1 MSDVGRCRV
10 CKVWMFK
17 LRESRVKYV
26 QLNSTYHKQVEV
38 ESLFGRGEG
47 QNECSAAS
55 YSTIFDRIYDWMGY
69 FMYVYLFMRRQM
81 AILFMRSNSFFFTW
95 CCNDEQELSL
105 LNSMAFVCVC
115 VMKEVTLPSSHV
127 CIAICGTR
135 HQVDNVIELPAMLS
149 CILHFRVNVNVH
161 WLSNDSFVWWT
172 NGGGLSEVARWEAS
186 SGESDGIS
194 SIFS

>member
-69 FMYVYLFMRRQM
+69 FMYVYLCMRRQM
-81 AILFMRSNSFFFTW
+81 AILFMRSNSFF
-95 CCNDEQELSL
+95 L
-105 LNSMAFVCVC
+105 LDAATMNRNCRFWIRWHSCVC

-149 CILHFRVNVNVH
+149 CILHFCVNVNVH

-172 NGGGLSEVARWEAS
+172 NEGGLSEVARWEAS